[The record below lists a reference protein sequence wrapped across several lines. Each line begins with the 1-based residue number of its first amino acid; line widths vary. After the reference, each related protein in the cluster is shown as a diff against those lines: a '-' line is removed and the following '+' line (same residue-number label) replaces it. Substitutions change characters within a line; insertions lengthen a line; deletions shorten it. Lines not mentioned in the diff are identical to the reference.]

1 MKLHIEN
8 MTCGGCARAV
18 GKTIAQQTVT
28 QERIAEAR
36 CRIDMARLLTLKAA
50 WMMDTVGNKVAASEI
65 AQIKV
70 VAPNVALNVID
81 RAIQI
86 HGGAGVSN
94 DFPLAYWYAMQ
105 RTLRLADGPDEVHR
119 AAVGKFEVG
128 KYVPREAMK
137 ASR

>member
-1 MKLHIEN
+1 
-8 MTCGGCARAV
+8 
-18 GKTIAQQTVT
+18 
-28 QERIAEAR
+28 
-36 CRIDMARLLTLKAA
+36 
-50 WMMDTVGNKVAASEI
+50 MMDTVGNKVAASEI

-119 AAVGKFEVG
+119 NAIAKVELAKHMGSAK
-128 KYVPREAMK
+128 
-137 ASR
+137 